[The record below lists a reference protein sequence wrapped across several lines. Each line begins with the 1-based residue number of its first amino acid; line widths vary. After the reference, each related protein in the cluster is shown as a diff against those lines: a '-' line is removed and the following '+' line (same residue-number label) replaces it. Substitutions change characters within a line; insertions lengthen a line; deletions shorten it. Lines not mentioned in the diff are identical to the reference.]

1 MGSPG
6 AEVLSGRVRDVV
18 VIGAGPAGSMTAA
31 RLAGQGHDVLM
42 LEEHA
47 TIGRPVHCTGLL
59 GLEAFDEFN
68 LPRDLILSH
77 AGAARFWGA
86 AGQSV
91 TIRSERIRAAIIDR
105 AALDERLARNA
116 VSAGAEIRPDCR
128 AEAIE
133 IGPSSVRVKARG
145 LDAGVSARACVLA
158 CGANYRFHRALGLGL
173 PDVYLQSAQLET
185 TFPETADVEVQFG
198 RDVAPSGF
206 AWLVPFRRG
215 DSPHARI
222 GLMAETRGRDRFET
236 FLGSLCGRLGVG
248 RDAVPAPRL
257 KMLPLGP
264 VARTYADRV
273 VAVGDAAG
281 LVKPT
286 TGGGIYYGLLSGSIA
301 ANVLGD
307 ALRRDRLREAGLR
320 RYETLWRRRLGQEI
334 RVGLAFRR
342 IAARLS
348 DESIDSLIDLA
359 RLDGVVPLL
368 QETASFNWHRKAAI
382 ALLGH
387 PAFRRIVFKSWTRS
401 SELL

>member
-1 MGSPG
+1 
-6 AEVLSGRVRDVV
+6 VRDVV

-31 RLAGQGHDVLM
+31 RLADQGHDVLM

-47 TIGRPVHCTGLL
+47 TIGTPVHCTGLL
-59 GLEAFDEFN
+59 GLEAFDEFD
-68 LPRDLILSH
+68 LPRDIILSQ

-105 AALDERLARNA
+105 AALDARLAARA
-116 VSAGAEIRPDCR
+116 TRAGVELRPHCR
-128 AEAIE
+128 AEAVDV
-133 IGPSSVRVKARG
+133 GPSEVRVTARG
-145 LDAGVSARACVLA
+145 LDQPVTARACVLA

-185 TFPETADVEVQFG
+185 TFPETADVEVRFG

-206 AWLVPFRRG
+206 AWLVPFHRG
-215 DSPHARI
+215 ASPHARI

-236 FLGSLCGRLGVG
+236 FLSSLCGRLGVG

-257 KMLPLGP
+257 KILPLGP
-264 VARTYADRV
+264 VTRTYADRV

-301 ANVLGD
+301 AEVLGD
-307 ALRRDRLREAGLR
+307 ALQRDRLDKSALR
-320 RYETLWRRRLGQEI
+320 RYETRWRRRLGQEI

-359 RLDGVVPLL
+359 RVNGIVPLL
-368 QETASFNWHRKAAI
+368 QENASFNWHRKAAI

-387 PAFRRIVFKSWTRS
+387 PSFRKIAFKSWARS
-401 SELL
+401 GDI